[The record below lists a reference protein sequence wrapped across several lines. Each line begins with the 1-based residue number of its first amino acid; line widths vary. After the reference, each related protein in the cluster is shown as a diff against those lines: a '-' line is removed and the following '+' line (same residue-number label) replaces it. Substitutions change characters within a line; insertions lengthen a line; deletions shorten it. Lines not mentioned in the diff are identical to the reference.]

1 MTQQVQQGMAV
12 RSAPLQRPSCWCRSS
27 RNRSRISR
35 RSQRYHED
43 GKGVNEWQV
52 EPLAD
57 MQMKWGVFLVCAQE
71 TVHREKGACCE
82 VTV

>member
-12 RSAPLQRPSCWCRSS
+12 RSAPLQRPSCWCRSP
-27 RNRSRISR
+27 RNRSRIFR

-43 GKGVNEWQV
+43 RKSVNQWQM
-52 EPLAD
+52 EPRPD
-57 MQMKWGVFLVCAQE
+57 MQMKREVFLVCAQE
-71 TVHREKGACCE
+71 TVHRERGAGCE